1 MNEQTNSIGR
11 RVTVVGV
18 TGSGKT
24 TMAARLADYLHCQH
38 IELDAIHWGPNWT
51 PLPRE
56 PFREQ
61 VAQIVAGECWVTDGN
76 YSAVRDLVLAR
87 AETVVWLDYPLLVI
101 LWRLVRRTTGRVI
114 FRTELWQGNRENW
127 RSQLGRDSLFLWALQ
142 TFRKRRKAYGTL
154 AADPAMAYLQIIR
167 LRSTRATRQWLR
179 SLGVDI

>member
-1 MNEQTNSIGR
+1 MNEQANSIGR

-24 TMAARLADYLHCQH
+24 TMAARLANYLHCRH
-38 IELDAIHWGPNWT
+38 VELDAIHWGPNWT

-76 YSAVRDLVLAR
+76 YSAVQDLVLAR
-87 AETVVWLDYPLLVI
+87 ADTVVWLDYPLPVI
-101 LWRLVRRTTGRVI
+101 FWRLTRRTAGRVI

-127 RSQLGRDSLFLWALQ
+127 RSQLGRDSLFLWALK
-142 TFRKRRKAYGTL
+142 TFRKRRKRYGAL
-154 AADPAMAYLQIIR
+154 AGDPAMGHLQIIR
-167 LRSTRATRQWLR
+167 LRSPRATRRWLR
-179 SLGVDI
+179 SLDVGD